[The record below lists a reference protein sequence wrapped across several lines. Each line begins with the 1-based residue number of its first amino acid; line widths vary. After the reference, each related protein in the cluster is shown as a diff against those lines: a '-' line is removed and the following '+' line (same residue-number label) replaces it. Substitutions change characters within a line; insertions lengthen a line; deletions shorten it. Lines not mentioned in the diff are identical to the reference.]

1 MDSRTVME
9 LVLVAVLAVLGI
21 AMTVCESRRV
31 TEPTTVQTT
40 PYRSVLISGMTAALA
55 ATVLFVAA
63 LWEHAG
69 MYSILAAGAARKN
82 SVQMKDNG
90 SAQSFFLSCG
100 DDGKIVFP
108 VSHSDPENG
117 VIFSLNGYIPGA
129 DTEEPESVNVGVVAP
144 GGARVPLDQI
154 VVHRQPCQQAV
165 PGKYSGV

>member
-31 TEPTTVQTT
+31 AEPTTVQTT

-69 MYSILAAGAARKN
+69 MYSILAAGAYLAVYFFVRYFCAKKRDERN
-82 SVQMKDNG
+82 WDGQNG
-90 SAQSFFLSCG
+90 RSS
-100 DDGKIVFP
+100 
-108 VSHSDPENG
+108 
-117 VIFSLNGYIPGA
+117 
-129 DTEEPESVNVGVVAP
+129 
-144 GGARVPLDQI
+144 
-154 VVHRQPCQQAV
+154 
-165 PGKYSGV
+165 